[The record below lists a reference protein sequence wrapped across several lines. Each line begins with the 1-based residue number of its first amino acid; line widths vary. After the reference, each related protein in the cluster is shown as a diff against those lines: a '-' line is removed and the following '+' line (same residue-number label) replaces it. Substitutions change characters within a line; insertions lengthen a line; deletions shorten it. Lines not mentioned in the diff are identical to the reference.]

1 MHHVSGKN
9 IITTTQVP
17 VNKLSSSDCNYCKM
31 IETTKNQPV
40 SRNIFSNPHNIV
52 RACLISAIVGA
63 AIFISFNY
71 SMADIQAYIEQFPS
85 RTILISLGIYISF
98 GLTFLPSIPLTLFIA
113 VLIGPIQAIVV
124 ATVGNTIA
132 ALLEYQ
138 VGKTIGDVF
147 NFERLK
153 AKLPFGLGKLPIKSP
168 FFLLAARTIP
178 AGTRGFS
185 VVCGAYHVP
194 LLSYTWTTFTMYLI
208 SSIVLVYGS
217 FEILRFF

>member
-1 MHHVSGKN
+1 MIDYLKGRLTS
-9 IITTTQVP
+9 
-17 VNKLSSSDCNYCKM
+17 NKFL
-31 IETTKNQPV
+31 TK
-40 SRNIFSNPHNIV
+40 PHNIIRTV
-52 RACLISAIVGA
+52 LIAVIVGLS
-63 AIFISFNY
+63 IFVSLNY
-71 SMADIQAYIEQFPS
+71 NLVDIKSYIQQNP
-85 RTILISLGIYISF
+85 RQTILISLLIYVSF

-113 VLIGPIQAIVV
+113 VLIGPLQAALV

-138 VGKTIGDVF
+138 VGKTIGDVVD
-147 NFERLK
+147 FEKIK

-168 FFLLAARTIP
+168 YFLLAARSIP

-208 SSIVLVYGS
+208 SSMVLVYGS
-217 FEILRFF
+217 IELIKFF